1 MSTIKSFEDLPVWK
15 DARKFTNKIY
25 NLTNKFPKEEI
36 YGLTSQIRRAAV
48 SIMSNIAEGFDR
60 RSDKEL
66 TNFLSI
72 ARASSSEVQN
82 DLYIALDLNYISQ
95 TEFNQLYQE
104 AKKIAKQ
111 INGLMTYL
119 KSGN

>member
-1 MSTIKSFEDLPVWK
+1 
-15 DARKFTNKIY
+15 
-25 NLTNKFPKEEI
+25 
-36 YGLTSQIRRAAV
+36 
-48 SIMSNIAEGFDR
+48 
-60 RSDKEL
+60 
-66 TNFLSI
+66 LSI

-119 KSGN
+119 KSGK